1 VSGSGVIGRIVRR
14 RAALP
19 WLALGTLLAAPLW
32 LAYRTY
38 RGERAGF
45 ISHPKAAAPEPATL
59 GIPGLRA
66 VRFGKAAEL
75 YGVYAEPTNGAC
87 VVLAHGSM
95 SDHTSLLPEAAFLHR
110 AGFGVLAL
118 DFPGHGQS
126 DGVITWGEHERAA
139 LAAAFD
145 FASSQ
150 PHVDATR
157 LGVFGFSMG
166 AYITAQFAA
175 SDTRARATVIAA
187 APPDAREHTLYEY
200 RRWSILTQWP
210 ALLALHV
217 SGMKLDEQV
226 PRQVIGRIAPRQL
239 LLVAGDADEQVPL
252 WMARQLLEAAGEP
265 KRLLVVPGAGH
276 GGYTEAAPS
285 LYPEAVVGFFQR
297 GLL

>member
-1 VSGSGVIGRIVRR
+1 MIGRLLRGRR
-14 RAALP
+14 ALP
-19 WLALGTLLAAPLW
+19 WLALGSLLAVPLW
-32 LAYRTY
+32 VAYRTY
-38 RGERAGF
+38 RGERVGF
-45 ISHPKAAAPEPATL
+45 ISQPKAVPPDPSTL

-66 VRFGKAAEL
+66 VRFGKAAQL
-75 YGVYAEPTNGAC
+75 YAVYAEPTNGAC

-95 SDHTSLLPEAAFLHR
+95 SDHTSLLPEAAFLHQ

-139 LAAAFD
+139 LAAALD
-145 FASSQ
+145 FVSSQ

-166 AYITAQFAA
+166 AYITAQLAA
-175 SDTRARATVIAA
+175 SDKRVRAAVVAA

-200 RRWSILTQWP
+200 RRFGILTQWP

-226 PRQVIGRIAPRQL
+226 PRQVVGQIAPRSL
-239 LLVAGDADEQVPL
+239 LLVAGEADDHVPL
-252 WMARQLLEAAGEP
+252 WMTRQLLDAAAEP
-265 KRLLVVPGAGH
+265 KQLFVVPAAGH
-276 GGYTEAAPS
+276 GGYTEASPS
-285 LYPEAVVGFFQR
+285 LYPQTIVGFFQR
-297 GLL
+297 SLL